1 MSLAM
6 RTITYRGETFGTATN
21 IGVNALRG
29 LEDLEVEQ
37 LTAPL
42 PRYYGGVPV
51 TAYAFARRIEV
62 ELRVRP
68 STRSRAL
75 LSFQPEPETESPMVI
90 VWEDEKGVADTTER
104 IECRVLRRAS
114 VSRDRTTE
122 FNPHILIVELVA
134 SDPAI
139 YEDALSTDTLT
150 PFAPSAGLSYP
161 VTYPKA
167 YGASGS
173 GAGTIVVNAGDWETW
188 PTLKINGPTSGT
200 LTNPIIENVTTG
212 KKIELNANGGVS
224 ISAGQQLIIETHPVR
239 RSILF
244 ATGASR
250 YGRLSDASEFW
261 PLEPGNNELRFRAT
275 GATTGATVDV
285 EWRSARI

>member
-1 MSLAM
+1 M
-6 RTITYRGETFGTATN
+6 RTITYRGELFGETSD
-21 IGVNALRG
+21 IGLVAVRG
-29 LEDLEVEQ
+29 LEDLEVEE
-37 LTAPL
+37 LTLPL
-42 PRYYGGVPV
+42 PRYHGAVPV
-51 TAYAFARRIEV
+51 AAYSFPRRIEV

-75 LSFQPEPETESPMVI
+75 LSFQPEPETEFPMVL
-90 VWEDEKGVADTTER
+90 VWEDEKAVAEITER

-114 VSRDRTTE
+114 ISRDRTTE
-122 FNPHILIVELVA
+122 WQPHILLVELTA

-139 YEDALSTDTLT
+139 YTDALTIVAVSV
-150 PFAPSAGLSYP
+150 FAPSAGLTYP

-167 YGASGS
+167 YGAGGS
-173 GAGTIVVNAGDWETW
+173 GAGTVVNNTGDWETW
-188 PTLKINGPTSGT
+188 PTLKINGPGSGT
-200 LTNPIIENVTTG
+200 LTNPILENVTTG

-224 ISAGQQLIIETHPVR
+224 IGAGQQLIVETHPVR
-239 RSILF
+239 RSVLF

-261 PLEPGNNELRFRAT
+261 PLQPGNNELRFRASGT
-275 GATTGATVDV
+275 TAGATTDV

>member
-1 MSLAM
+1 M
-6 RTITYRGETFGTATN
+6 RTITYRGETFGGSSD
-21 IGVNALRG
+21 IGLVALRG
-29 LEDLEVEQ
+29 FEDLDVEEMI
-37 LTAPL
+37 APL
-42 PRYYGGVPV
+42 PRYHGGVSV
-51 TAYAFARRIEV
+51 TAYARSRRIEV

-75 LSFQPEPETESPMVI
+75 LSFQPEPETEFPMVI
-90 VWEDEKGVADTTER
+90 VWEDELEVADTTER
-104 IECRVLRRAS
+104 VECRVLRRGS

-139 YEDALSTDTLT
+139 YVDVLSSDSLAV
-150 PFAPSAGLSYP
+150 FAPSAGLSYP

-167 YGASGS
+167 YGAGGS
-173 GAGTIVVNAGDWETW
+173 GAGTIVDNAGDWETW
-188 PTLKINGPTSGT
+188 PTLKINGPSSGT
-200 LTNPIIENVTTG
+200 LTDPIIENVTTG
-212 KKIELNANGGVS
+212 KTIELNANGGVS
-224 ISAGQQLIIETHPVR
+224 IGVGQQLIVETHPVR

-244 ATGASR
+244 AIGASR

-275 GATTGATVDV
+275 GTTTAATVDV

>member
-1 MSLAM
+1 M
-6 RTITYRGETFGTATN
+6 RTITYRGETFGGTSD
-21 IGVNALRG
+21 IGLVAVRG
-29 LEDLEVEQ
+29 FEDLNVEEMI
-37 LTAPL
+37 APL
-42 PRYYGGVPV
+42 PRYHGGVAV
-51 TAYAFARRIEV
+51 DAYARSRRIEV

-75 LSFQPEPETESPMVI
+75 LSFQPEPETEFPMVI
-90 VWEDEKGVADTTER
+90 VWEDEKEVADTAER
-104 IECRVLRRAS
+104 VECRVLRRGS
-114 VSRDRTTE
+114 VSRDRSTE

-139 YEDALSTDTLT
+139 YTDALSSDSLT
-150 PFAPSAGLSYP
+150 VFAPSGGLTYP

-167 YGASGS
+167 YGAGGS
-173 GAGTIVVNAGDWETW
+173 GAGTILNNTGDWETW
-188 PTLKINGPTSGT
+188 PTLKINGPSTGT
-200 LTNPIIENVTTG
+200 LTNPIVENITTG

-224 ISAGQQLIIETHPVR
+224 IGVGQQLIVETHPLR

-244 ATGASR
+244 STGASR

-261 PLEPGNNELRFRAT
+261 SLEPGNNELRFRGSGT
-275 GATTGATVDV
+275 TTGATVDV

>member
-1 MSLAM
+1 M
-6 RTITYRGETFGTATN
+6 RTITYRGEMFGGTSD
-21 IGVNALRG
+21 IGLVAVRG
-29 LEDLEVEQ
+29 LEDLDVEEM
-37 LTAPL
+37 TAPL
-42 PRYYGGVPV
+42 PRYHGGVPV
-51 TAYAFARRIEV
+51 TAYAFSRRIEV
-62 ELRVRP
+62 ELRVKP

-75 LSFQPEPETESPMVI
+75 LSFQPEPETEFPMVI

-104 IECRVLRRAS
+104 VECRVRRRAS
-114 VSRDRTTE
+114 VSKDRTTE

-139 YEDALSTDTLT
+139 YTDALSSDSLVV
-150 PFAPSAGLSYP
+150 FAPSAGLSYP

-167 YGASGS
+167 YGAGGS
-173 GAGTIVVNAGDWETW
+173 GAGTIVVNTGDWETW
-188 PTLKINGPTSGT
+188 PTLKINGPSSGT
-200 LTNPIIENVTTG
+200 LTNPIVENVTTG
-212 KKIELNANGGVS
+212 KTIELNANGGVS
-224 ISAGQQLIIETHPVR
+224 IGVGQQLIVETHPVK

-275 GATTGATVDV
+275 GTTTAATVDV
-285 EWRSARI
+285 AWRSARI